1 MDDKGRRVF
10 RSFAMVSQIGISM
23 MVPIFICGA
32 LGWWINRL
40 TGTQIWFV
48 LMLFLGI
55 GAAFRNVYMITKS
68 FYLSDMKKEHER
80 LKYIQELKNYRNEHP
95 DEVCDEDIVMPKKK
109 RYPENK
115 GETRS

>member
-1 MDDKGRRVF
+1 MDDKGRKVF

-23 MVPIFICGA
+23 MVPIFLCGA
-32 LGWWINRL
+32 IGWWINRL
-40 TGTQIWFV
+40 TGMQVWFL

-55 GAAFRNVYMITKS
+55 GAAFRSVYMITKS
-68 FYLSDMKKEHER
+68 FYSEDMKKEHER
-80 LKYIQELKNYRNEHP
+80 LKYIQELKDYRMAHP
-95 DEVCDEDIVMPKKK
+95 DETYDEDIIEKKK